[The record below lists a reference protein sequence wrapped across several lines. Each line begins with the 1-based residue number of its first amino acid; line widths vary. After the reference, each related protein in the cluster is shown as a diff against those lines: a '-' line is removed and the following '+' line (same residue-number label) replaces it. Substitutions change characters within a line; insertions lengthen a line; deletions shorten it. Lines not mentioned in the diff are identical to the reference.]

1 MKRTKCAT
9 STALLSKECD
19 GFFKNSA
26 RRSSHSS
33 GKGHPL
39 PRLTTSLDKNSS
51 NSIFRLVSGA
61 FPPTCALRK
70 HNSKNSSRNLVE
82 HEPDNAIP
90 VALRGL
96 SARKQEVNTSHAL
109 PSHVHT
115 PHAHTPPHSH
125 TTICCSVCVCRVC
138 VFMLRKT
145 MCPTTDFSKSKTQH
159 TIKTNADRGN
169 TSLRNCMCLCPPR
182 DRAN

>member
-33 GKGHPL
+33 GKGHPF

-115 PHAHTPPHSH
+115 PHTHTPH
-125 TTICCSVCVCRVC
+125 TATPPYVALCVCAVCVCSCLEKPC
-138 VFMLRKT
+138 VQRLI
-145 MCPTTDFSKSKTQH
+145 FSKSKTQH

-169 TSLRNCMCLCPPR
+169 TSLRNCMCLWPPR